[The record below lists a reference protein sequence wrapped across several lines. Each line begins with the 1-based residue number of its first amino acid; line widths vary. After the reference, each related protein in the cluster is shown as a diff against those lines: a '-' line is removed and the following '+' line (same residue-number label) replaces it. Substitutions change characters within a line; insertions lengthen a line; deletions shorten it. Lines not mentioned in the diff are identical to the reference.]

1 MSYYE
6 TFKPGPDTAIGKL
19 DERVKSL
26 GADIR
31 QITKNLADEKNT
43 SKSLKRRIQEQKLLA
58 SEALMGSKNAYEKY
72 RTTLTKLSGKL
83 ETSESMIN
91 SLSDSL
97 SNKQVE
103 LSGLKGDLKILLDA
117 HLLRS
122 RPVADERIKELLR
135 ECIFVRQ
142 DFIDSF
148 KKVYAEYGIDFF
160 FLDSSYCPG
169 PWVEREVRD
178 MCQSLGLVYDKGTIS
193 APTKPPEPVQTPP
206 AEAPADDS
214 QDVEP
219 EAANPEASGTKSG
232 ITLLT

>member
-1 MSYYE
+1 MSNYYE
-6 TFKPGPDTAIGKL
+6 KFKPGPDTSIVKL
-19 DERVKSL
+19 SESVKSL
-26 GADIR
+26 AEQIPR
-31 QITKNLADEKNT
+31 ITKRLVDERNN
-43 SKSLKRRIQEQKLLA
+43 SERLKERIR
-58 SEALMGSKNAYEKY
+58 ALESRAGEVLIDDKNAYEKY
-72 RTTLTKLSGKL
+72 RSSLRKLNFEL

-97 SNKQVE
+97 SNKQVG
-103 LSGLKGDLKILLDA
+103 LIGLKGDLKILLDA

-169 PWVEREVRD
+169 HWVEREVRD

-193 APTKPPEPVQTPP
+193 APTKPPELVQTT
-206 AEAPADDS
+206 PADDS
-214 QDVEP
+214 QAIEP
-219 EAANPEASGTKSG
+219 EAANPEASG